1 LQGREMKSA
10 QKVTRVKLDIEQNND
25 YILLGIV
32 SAEPDYKLSLALNKK
47 FRISLKNISP
57 LKITGDNESE
67 MTFSRFSNN
76 DDRTDLIFI
85 LVSNRSGK
93 GFLLNKFKNIDYL
106 LQIQIS
112 EKEVNLNLITS
123 YLREIDTV
131 NAVFNIDISKIK
143 DKNLHYLT
151 Q

>member
-1 LQGREMKSA
+1 MKSA
-10 QKVTRVKLDIEQNND
+10 QKVTRVRLDIEQNYE
-25 YILLGIV
+25 YILIGLV

-57 LKITGDNESE
+57 LRLSADNNSE
-67 MTFSRFSNN
+67 FIFSRFSNN

-85 LVSNRSGK
+85 LISNRSGK
-93 GFLLNKFKNIDYL
+93 NYLLNKLKNIDYL
-106 LQIQIS
+106 LQIHIS

-123 YLREIDTV
+123 YLREIDTIT
-131 NAVFNIDISKIK
+131 AVFNINTDTLK

>member
-1 LQGREMKSA
+1 MKSS
-10 QKVTRVKLDIEQNND
+10 QKVTRVKLDIDQDND

-47 FRISLKNISP
+47 FRISLRNISP
-57 LKITGDNESE
+57 LRITGEKESE
-67 MTFSRFSNN
+67 MTFSRFSNI
-76 DDRTDLIFI
+76 DDRTDLIFV

-93 GFLLNKFKNIDYL
+93 SYLLNKLKNIDYL

-112 EKEVNLNLITS
+112 IKEVNLNLITS
-123 YLREIDTV
+123 YLREIDSI
-131 NAVFNIDISKIK
+131 NAIFKVDISTIK

-151 Q
+151 